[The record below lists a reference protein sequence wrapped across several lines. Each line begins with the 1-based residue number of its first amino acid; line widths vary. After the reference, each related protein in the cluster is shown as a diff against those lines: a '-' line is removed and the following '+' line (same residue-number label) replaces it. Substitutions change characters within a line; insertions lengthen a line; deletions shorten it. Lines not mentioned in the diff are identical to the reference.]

1 MHYMKSTIAT
11 TLCILAALALLT
23 GWTKTESKEAT
34 EPYAGVTTDQL
45 PQQIRSVPLR
55 DNYDLGGEA
64 LPMDKQDVRERLD
77 RELSVNSYWHS
88 STLLNIKLA
97 TKHFS
102 TIEPILA
109 QYGVPDDFKYLA
121 VAESNLRN
129 VTSHAGAKGYW
140 QFLKTTGKAYD
151 LEINS
156 EVDERMHLEKSTH
169 AAAQYLR
176 DLKEKFGS
184 WTLAAAAYN
193 GGETRIRRLLKEQKA
208 DNYYELN
215 MSEETMRYVFRIV
228 AIKEI
233 LSSPET
239 YGFSIDQGYRYD
251 DDPDLYLLEVAES
264 VASWGDYA
272 KQYGSDYRT
281 LKYYNPWLISGQL
294 TVSEGNS
301 YLVKLPK
308 KN

>member
-1 MHYMKSTIAT
+1 MKSTLLSA
-11 TLCILAALALLT
+11 LCILAGLALLS
-23 GWTKTESKEAT
+23 GWTD
-34 EPYAGVTTDQL
+34 TDDRAAITSQARVSTAQL
-45 PQQIRSVPLR
+45 PQQIRAITLKDDYS
-55 DNYDLGGEA
+55 LGGER
-64 LPMDKQDVRERLD
+64 LPMEKQDVRERLD

-88 STLLNIKLA
+88 STLLNMKLA
-97 TKHFS
+97 TRHFA

-109 QYGVPDDFKYLA
+109 EYGVPDDFKYLA

-140 QFLKTTGKAYD
+140 QFLKTTARAYD

-156 EVDERMHLEKSTH
+156 EVDERMHIEKSTH
-169 AAAQYLR
+169 AAAKYLR
-176 DLKEKFGS
+176 DLHKKFGS

-193 GGETRIRRLLKEQKA
+193 GGETRIRRLLKEQRA

-215 MSEETMRYVFRIV
+215 MADETMRYVFRIV

-239 YGFSIDQGYRYD
+239 FGFSLDQGYQYD
-251 DDPDLYLLEVAES
+251 TPQDLYILEVAES
-264 VASWGDYA
+264 ITNWGDYA

-281 LKYYNPWLISGQL
+281 LKYYNPWLISAQL

-301 YLVKLPK
+301 YLVRLPK
-308 KN
+308 K